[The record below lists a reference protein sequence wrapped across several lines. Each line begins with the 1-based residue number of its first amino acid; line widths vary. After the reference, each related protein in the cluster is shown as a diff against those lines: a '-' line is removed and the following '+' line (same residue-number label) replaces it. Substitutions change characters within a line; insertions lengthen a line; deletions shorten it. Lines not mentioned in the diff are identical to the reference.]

1 MLPAS
6 LAPMVM
12 LTDEQVVQR
21 VLGGD
26 TAVFELLMRRHNR
39 RLFRIVVSVVRNR
52 DEAEDVVQE
61 AYVRA
66 YQHLARFEGRASVAT
81 WLSRIAFHEALK
93 RRRHRTRAIGGGEV
107 APADSPT
114 ASPEARSML
123 TAAMDQLSDALRS
136 VVMLRLVEGLD
147 TRETAQSLR
156 MSESNVKVSL
166 HRARKL
172 LLEHIEE
179 QAIPELRDEFAFD
192 GERCDRVV
200 DAVFRRI
207 GELRHP

>member
-1 MLPAS
+1 
-6 LAPMVM
+6 MVM
-12 LTDEQVVQR
+12 LTDEQVVRR
-21 VLGGD
+21 VVEGD

-39 RLFRIVVSVVRNR
+39 RLFRVVISIVRDR

-81 WLSRIAFHEALK
+81 WLTRIAFHEAL
-93 RRRHRTRAIGGGEV
+93 RRRRRRVHTLASTE
-107 APADSPT
+107 PT
-114 ASPEARSML
+114 MDPPIPVNPEARSL
-123 TAAMDQLSDALRS
+123 LAAAVDQLPDALRS

-156 MSESNVKVSL
+156 MSESNVKVTL
-166 HRARKL
+166 HRARKR
-172 LLEHIEE
+172 LLEMLEA

-200 DAVFRRI
+200 AGVFERI
-207 GELRHP
+207 QGKSSSSEEGA